1 MIAPGS
7 PTAQPVST
15 DLPATVDAVVVGAG
29 PNGLVAA
36 NRLADAGWEVLL
48 VEAQPDVGGAV
59 RSDRDVHPD
68 FVHDTFSAFYPMAA
82 ASTAITALDLE
93 AYGLRWRHAPAVLGH
108 PWPDGSWS
116 VLHRDPAVTAE
127 LLDREQPGDGAA
139 WLALVEQWRRI
150 GPSLVASLLSPMPP
164 VRAGLRTALTL
175 PRVGGLD
182 FVHRLLAPARHVL
195 DAPVGGHGFG
205 GRGARMLVAG
215 NAAHADISSTAAGS
229 GLIGLLLAMLGQTVG
244 FPVPEGGAGRLTETM
259 ATRLSAVGGR
269 VITGV
274 PVDRVIV
281 DRGRATG
288 VVVGGTVVRA
298 RRAVLAAVGVHQ
310 LAGRLLAADDVPQR
324 YLDRVRT
331 FRMDPATVKVDFA
344 LSGPVPWTGDPR
356 YAAGTVHL
364 CDSLDDLSAYEGQ
377 LAAGLIPDRPFL
389 LIGQMTTADPSR
401 SPAGTESLWAYT
413 HVPQRIRGD
422 AGDASAAGGR
432 LTGAWDDGD
441 AERFADRMQARIEAY
456 APGFGSRVLAR
467 RVLSPPELE
476 RRDANLVGG
485 AVSGGSASLDQQL
498 IFRPVPGL
506 GRAGTPIR
514 GLYLASASAHPGG
527 SVHGACGA
535 NAARAALW
543 SARWGR

>member
-1 MIAPGS
+1 MIAP
-7 PTAQPVST
+7 
-15 DLPATVDAVVVGAG
+15 DLPAAVDAVVVGAG

-36 NRLADAGWEVLL
+36 NLLADAGWEVLL
-48 VEAQPDVGGAV
+48 VEAQPEVGGAV

-68 FVHDTFSAFYPMAA
+68 FVGDTFSAFYPMAA
-82 ASTAITALDLE
+82 ASPVITALGLE

-116 VLHRDPAVTAE
+116 VLHRDAAVTAD
-127 LLDREQPGDGAA
+127 LLDRELPGDGAA

-164 VRAGLRTALTL
+164 LRSGLRTALTL
-175 PRVGGLD
+175 PRVGGWD
-182 FVHRLLAPARHVL
+182 FVHRLLTPARHVL
-195 DAPVGGHGFG
+195 DAPVAGRSFG

-215 NAAHADISSTAAGS
+215 NAAHADLSSTAAGS
-229 GLIGLLLAMLGQTVG
+229 GLVGLLLAMLGQTVG
-244 FPVPEGGAGRLTETM
+244 FPVPEGGAGRLSEAM
-259 ATRLSAVGGR
+259 ATRLRALGGQ
-269 VITGV
+269 VVTGAA
-274 PVDRVIV
+274 VDRVV
-281 DRGRATG
+281 VENGRATG

-298 RRAVLAAVGVHQ
+298 RRAVLASVGVHQ
-310 LAGRLLAADDVPQR
+310 LAERLLTAGDVPAR
-324 YLDRVRT
+324 YLERVRR
-331 FRMDPATVKVDFA
+331 FRLDPATVKVDFA
-344 LSGPVPWTGDPR
+344 LSGPVPWGGDPP

-364 CDSLDDLSAYEGQ
+364 CDSLDELSAYEGQ
-377 LAAGLIPDRPFL
+377 LAAGLVPDRPFL

-413 HVPQRIRGD
+413 HVPQRVLGD
-422 AGDASAAGGR
+422 AGGG
-432 LTGAWDDGD
+432 LTGDWDGGD
-441 AERFADRMQARIEAY
+441 ADRFADRMQARIEAY

-476 RRDANLVGG
+476 RRNANLVGG
-485 AVSGGSASLDQQL
+485 AVGGGSSALDQQL

-506 GRAGTPIR
+506 GRAGTPVR

-527 SVHGACGA
+527 AVHGACGA

-543 SARWGR
+543 AERLSLRSVHRR

>member
-1 MIAPGS
+1 MVAPGS
-7 PTAQPVST
+7 SS
-15 DLPATVDAVVVGAG
+15 DLPAPSDLPGTVDAVVVGAG

-36 NRLADAGWEVLL
+36 NLLADAGWEVLL

-82 ASTAITALDLE
+82 ASPVITGLGLE

-116 VLHRDPAVTAE
+116 VLHRDPAVTAA

-139 WLALVEQWRRI
+139 WLALVDQWHRI
-150 GPSLVASLLSPMPP
+150 GPSLVAALLSPLPP
-164 VRAGLRTALTL
+164 VRHGLRAALQL

-182 FVHRLLAPARHVL
+182 FVHRLLTPAQHTL
-195 DAPVGGHGFG
+195 DAPVAGRRFG

-215 NAAHADISSTAAGS
+215 NAAHADLPSTSAGS
-229 GLIGLLLAMLGQTVG
+229 GLIGLLLSMLGQTVG
-244 FPVPEGGAGRLTETM
+244 FPVPEGGAGRLSEAL
-259 ATRLSAVGGR
+259 ATRLLALGGR
-269 VITGV
+269 VVTGA
-274 PVDRVIV
+274 PVDRVV
-281 DRGRATG
+281 VENGRTTG
-288 VVVGGTVVRA
+288 VVVDGTQIRV

-310 LAGRLLAADDVPQR
+310 LAERLLSPADVPHR
-324 YLDRVRT
+324 YLERVRR

-344 LSGPVPWTGDPR
+344 LSGPVPWAGEPP

-364 CDSLDDLSAYEGQ
+364 CDSLDELSAYEGQ

-389 LIGQMTTADPSR
+389 LIGQMTTTDPSR

-413 HVPQRIRGD
+413 HVPQRVRGD
-422 AGDASAAGGR
+422 AGGE
-432 LTGAWDDGD
+432 LTGDWDGGD
-441 AERFADRMQARIEAY
+441 AERFADRMQVRIEAY

-485 AVSGGSASLDQQL
+485 AVGGGSSALDQQL
-498 IFRPVPGL
+498 IFRPVPGM

-527 SVHGACGA
+527 AVHGAGGA

-543 SARWGR
+543 AARWHR

>member
-1 MIAPGS
+1 MIAPELS
-7 PTAQPVST
+7 A
-15 DLPATVDAVVVGAG
+15 AVDAVVVGAG

-36 NRLADAGWEVLL
+36 NLLAGAGWEVLL
-48 VEAQPDVGGAV
+48 VEAQPEVGGAV
-59 RSDRDVHPD
+59 RSDTDVHPG

-82 ASTAITALDLE
+82 ASPVIAGLGLE

-116 VLHRDPAVTAE
+116 VLHRDPAVTAD
-127 LLDREQPGDGAA
+127 LLDRERPGDGAA

-164 VRAGLRTALTL
+164 VRHGLRAALQL

-182 FVHRLLAPARHVL
+182 FVHRLLTPAQHTL
-195 DAPVGGHGFG
+195 DAPVAGHSFG

-215 NAAHADISSTAAGS
+215 NAAHADLTSTAAGS
-229 GLIGLLLAMLGQTVG
+229 GLVGLLLTMLGQTVG
-244 FPVPEGGAGRLTETM
+244 FPVPEGGAGHLSEAM
-259 ATRLSAVGGR
+259 ATRLRALGGR
-269 VITGV
+269 VVTGT

-281 DRGRATG
+281 EDGRATG

-310 LAGRLLAADDVPQR
+310 LAERLLRPDDVPAR

-344 LSGPVPWTGDPR
+344 LSGAVPWRGDAP

-377 LAAGLIPDRPFL
+377 LAAGLVPDRPFL

-413 HVPQRIRGD
+413 HVPQRVRGD
-422 AGDASAAGGR
+422 AGGG
-432 LTGAWDDGD
+432 LTGDWDGGD
-441 AERFADRMQARIEAY
+441 ADRFADRMQARIEAY

-476 RRDANLVGG
+476 RRNANLVGG
-485 AVSGGSASLDQQL
+485 AVSGGSSALDQQL

-506 GRAGTPIR
+506 GRAATPVR
-514 GLYLASASAHPGG
+514 ALYLASASAHPGG
-527 SVHGACGA
+527 
-535 NAARAALW
+535 
-543 SARWGR
+543 